1 MSARDIPTSSFF
13 FQPTANK
20 NFVATNGIKD
30 VTNEMWDLRFLI
42 CNWYYF
48 SNLANSAV
56 QAQPD
61 AADVSI
67 SEELHI
73 DFSNVT
79 DEQRAAQLSE
89 DFTDPKI
96 KRTVINEHALAKIG
110 K

>member
-1 MSARDIPTSSFF
+1 
-13 FQPTANK
+13 
-20 NFVATNGIKD
+20 
-30 VTNEMWDLRFLI
+30 
-42 CNWYYF
+42 
-48 SNLANSAV
+48 V
-56 QAQPD
+56 QAVPD